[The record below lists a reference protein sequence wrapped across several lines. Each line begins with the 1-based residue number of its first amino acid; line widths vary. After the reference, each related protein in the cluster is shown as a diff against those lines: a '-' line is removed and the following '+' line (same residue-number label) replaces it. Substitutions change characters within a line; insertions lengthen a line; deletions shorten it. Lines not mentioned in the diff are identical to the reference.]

1 MPRDGR
7 HEAKRQGSEENK
19 RDKSPPT
26 MKKFEE
32 AKVPV
37 S

>member
-1 MPRDGR
+1 
-7 HEAKRQGSEENK
+7 
-19 RDKSPPT
+19 

-37 S
+37 SIRYIYTATKHHIKYTTVSRVTSVD

>member
-1 MPRDGR
+1 
-7 HEAKRQGSEENK
+7 
-19 RDKSPPT
+19 

-37 S
+37 SIRYIYTATKHRYINIYECFKGYLC